1 MNAQYFFSSGSWMAI
16 LVLLGSATPVS
27 GQILPDAT
35 LPNNSIVTPN
45 GNTLQI
51 DGGTAAGNNL
61 FHSFQEFSL
70 PTGSNIFFNNALVIK
85 NIITRVTG
93 NNLSNLDG
101 LIRAN
106 GSANLF
112 LLNPNGIV
120 FGPNARLDIGG
131 SFLASTAESLLFE
144 NGQVFSAAEPNAPP
158 LLTINVPIGLQY
170 GSNPGGIVNHS
181 VVENGGGSTVGLQ
194 VNPHREIALIGGEL
208 NLEGGFVNAPSGNI
222 ELGAVAAGTVRLTST
237 DGSWQASYSE
247 NMGRENISLSDG
259 AIASTSGESGG
270 RLQVFGGD
278 VSLTGRS
285 QLLADTLG
293 ELDGTGINIDA
304 NNLRILE
311 GSLVGSSSFGTGNG
325 GDINIQISETL
336 NISGAASTGEFFQ
349 SAFLGTRTLSNREN
363 GGLFLGTEQA
373 GTSGN
378 LMINTRQLSLENGAV
393 IVGDVYDLGLGGDF
407 FISAAETIEMTNS
420 GLSLWTFGAQPS
432 GDLQIETQGLTL
444 QESSYLNVVTLSGPG
459 GNIDIKATE
468 LQIRDTPADSPNP
481 TQISTVTARGM
492 AGDINIDTEKLL
504 LVNGGSIVTENG
516 LGQFIPFLDIS
527 PEAKSGN
534 IQIRASESIDVIGAA
549 SIVGEPSVVDNVA
562 FVSAIVS
569 GTYNEQ
575 RAGDIT
581 IETGRL
587 RVAEGGLIGN
597 SSFATGQSGNT
608 TVVASDS
615 IELSGVPRT
624 LAAPSR
630 GIVSRSLS
638 PEATVNPDN
647 AGNITITT
655 SQLRISDGNTIS
667 VGSLGPNPG
676 GNISIVADSLRL
688 GNEGSITA
696 ATASGEGGN
705 ITLQISR
712 GLRLRNQSEINAQ
725 AGGAGNGGDINIEA
739 RTLALLGSSRI
750 NANAFEGMG
759 GNISIFTRGFFQSRN
774 SSTTASSEL
783 GIDGVVNIQTQFD
796 LSPTQIELS
805 SDLLGKEHQIIV
817 GCRPLE
823 EQGSFIVTGRGGLPE
838 SPLGVISPLVGWYDL
853 NDYTGYTGEDFEAPE
868 QLEQMDSK
876 TLEELI
882 ESATSPPDL
891 ITEATGWVRHP
902 DGRVELVEN
911 PQQQL
916 VFTPTCR

>member
-1 MNAQYFFSSGSWMAI
+1 MNAQFSFSSGSWMAI

-93 NNLSNLDG
+93 NNLSNIDG

-194 VNPHREIALIGGEL
+194 VNPNRAIALIGGEL
-208 NLEGGFVNAPSGNI
+208 NLEGGFVNAPSGSI

-247 NMGRENISLSDG
+247 KMGRENISLGDG

-311 GSLVGSSSFGTGNG
+311 GSVVGSSSFGTGNG
-325 GDINIQISETL
+325 GDINIRISETL
-336 NISGAASTGEFFQ
+336 NISGAASTGEFVQ
-349 SAFLGTRTLSNREN
+349 SAVLGTRNLSTREN

-378 LMINTRQLSLENGAV
+378 LMVNTRQLSLENGAV
-393 IVGDVYDLGLGGDF
+393 IVGDVYDFGLGGDL
-407 FISAAETIEMTNS
+407 FISAAETIEMIDS
-420 GLSLWTFGAQPS
+420 GLSLWTFGASTS
-432 GDLQIETQGLTL
+432 GDLQIETQRLTL
-444 QESSYLNVVTLSGPG
+444 QDSAYLDVMALSGQG

-468 LQIRDTPADSPNP
+468 LQIRNTPANSPSP
-481 TQISTVTARGM
+481 TRISTVTATGI
-492 AGDINIDTEKLL
+492 AGNIRIDTERLML
-504 LVNGGSIVTENG
+504 FNGGLINTENG
-516 LGQFIPFLDIS
+516 LSRFIPFLDIS

-534 IQIRASESIDVIGAA
+534 IQIRALESVDVIGAA
-549 SIVGEPSVVDNVA
+549 PSVGEPISG
-562 FVSAIVS
+562 IVS

-575 RAGDIT
+575 ISGDIT

-597 SSFATGQSGNT
+597 SSFATGQSGDISI
-608 TVVASDS
+608 VASGS
-615 IELSGVPRT
+615 IELSGLPLT
-624 LAAPSR
+624 SSDSSR

-638 PEATVNPDN
+638 PEAAVNPDN

-655 SQLRISDGNTIS
+655 PQLTISDGNTIS

-712 GLRLRNQSEINAQ
+712 GLRLRNQSEINAR
-725 AGGAGNGGDINIEA
+725 AEGTGNGGDINIEA

-750 NANAFEGMG
+750 NANAIEGMG

-774 SSTTASSEL
+774 SSITASSEL

-796 LSPTQIELS
+796 LSPTRIELS
-805 SDLLGKEHQIIV
+805 SNLLGKEHQIIV

-853 NDYTGYTGEDFEAPE
+853 NDYTGYTGKDFEAPE
-868 QLEQMDSK
+868 ELEQMDSK

-902 DGRVELVEN
+902 DGRVELVGN

>member
-1 MNAQYFFSSGSWMAI
+1 MKNGRDPLLSGGI
-16 LVLLGSATPVS
+16 FLLTLVALPVRS
-27 GQILPDAT
+27 QIVPDDT
-35 LPNNSIVTPN
+35 LPNNSRVIPN
-45 GNTLQI
+45 NNTLRI
-51 DGGTAAGNNL
+51 EGGTPAGNHL
-61 FHSFQEFSL
+61 FHSFQDFSI
-70 PTGSNIFFNNALVIK
+70 PTGSEAFFNNSLTIE

-93 NNLSNLDG
+93 NNLSNIDG

-131 SFLASTAESLLFE
+131 SFLASTAESLLVE
-144 NGQVFSAAEPNAPP
+144 NGEFFSAVEPNGQP
-158 LLTINVPIGLQY
+158 LLTVNVPIGLQY
-170 GSNPGGIVNHS
+170 GSSRGAIVNR
-181 VVENGGGSTVGLQ
+181 STGLAVAPGQ
-194 VNPHREIALIGGEL
+194 AIALIGGEL
-208 NLEGGFVNAPSGNI
+208 NLEGGFVNAPSGSI

-247 NMGRENISLSDG
+247 KMGRENISLSDG

-311 GSLVGSSSFGTGNG
+311 GSVVGSSSFGTGNG
-325 GDINIQISETL
+325 GDINIRISETL
-336 NISGAASTGEFFQ
+336 KITGAASTGEFVQ

-363 GGLFLGTEQA
+363 GGLFLGTEQVGMA
-373 GTSGN
+373 GN
-378 LMINTRQLSLENGAV
+378 LMINARQLSLENGAV
-393 IVGDVYDLGLGGDF
+393 IVGDVYDRGLGGDL
-407 FISAAETIEMTNS
+407 FISAAETIEMADS
-420 GLSLWTFGAQPS
+420 GLSLWTFGAQTS

-444 QESSYLNVVTLSGPG
+444 RDGAYLDVMTLFGPG
-459 GNIDIKATE
+459 GNIDIKVTE
-468 LQIRDTPADSPNP
+468 LQIRDTPADSPSP
-481 TQISTVTARGM
+481 TRISTVTARGR
-492 AGDINIDTEKLL
+492 AGDIRIDTERLL
-504 LVNGGSIVTENG
+504 LLNGGSIVTENG
-516 LGQFIPFLDIS
+516 LSRFIPFLDIS
-527 PEAKSGN
+527 PEATSGN
-534 IQIRASESIDVIGAA
+534 IQIRASESVDLIGAA
-549 SIVGEPSVVDNVA
+549 PIVGEPSVFNDAV

-587 RVAEGGLIGN
+587 RVAEGGLITN
-597 SSFATGQSGNT
+597 SSLATGQSGNISI
-608 TVVASDS
+608 VASES
-615 IELSGVPRT
+615 IELSGVPLT
-624 LAAPSR
+624 SPESSR
-630 GIVSRSLS
+630 GIASRSLS
-638 PEATVNPDN
+638 PEAAVNPDN

-676 GNISIVADSLRL
+676 GNISVTADFLRL
-688 GNEGSITA
+688 GNEGRITA

-750 NANAFEGMG
+750 NANALEGMG

-796 LSPTQIELS
+796 LSPTRIELS
-805 SDLLGKEHQIIV
+805 SNLLGKEHQIIV

-823 EQGSFIVTGRGGLPE
+823 EQGSFVVTGRGGLPE
-838 SPLGVISPLVGWYDL
+838 SPLGVISPLVTWSDL
-853 NDYTGYTGEDFEAPE
+853 NDYTREDFEAPE

-891 ITEATGWVRHP
+891 ITEATGWVRYA
-902 DGRVELVEN
+902 DGRVELVGN
-911 PQQQL
+911 PQYRL
-916 VFTPTCR
+916 VSQYTCQ